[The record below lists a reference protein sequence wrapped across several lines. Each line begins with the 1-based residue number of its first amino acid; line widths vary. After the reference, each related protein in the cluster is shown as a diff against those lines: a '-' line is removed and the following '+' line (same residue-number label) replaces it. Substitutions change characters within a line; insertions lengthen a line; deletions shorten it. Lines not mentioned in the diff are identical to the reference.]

1 MHNVEVWGGW
11 GGLGGWG
18 DYGIMHNVEMRW
30 GLRRAGRLWECEDG
44 HYGIMHNVEVWGK
57 WVRGAGFGRGEV
69 ISIFANMLILERG
82 GEGN

>member
-57 WVRGAGFGRGEV
+57 WVGKMWWRRV
-69 ISIFANMLILERG
+69 CG
-82 GEGN
+82 GEERLAYLQIC